1 MRHFDAW
8 LMVDWSASST
18 PKRGRDSIWWTL
30 ARWTKRGPRLERT
43 DNPPTRAEALQAIGD
58 RLARAVAEGER
69 VLAGFDFALGYPAGT
84 AAALGLEGTPWR
96 ALWDEWS
103 RRVRDAPD
111 NGNNRFDVAAEL
123 NARISGGAGPFWGH
137 PRGYTSA
144 HLGATRSFTYP
155 VRGLAEKR
163 LADARTPRAQPVWK
177 LCGIGSVG
185 SQSLLGIPRV
195 HQLLTDS
202 RLAGHLAVWPFQTGF
217 TLPSRDSE
225 RGRLLV
231 AEVYPSLLTVP
242 SVEGTVKDQS
252 QVEALARHFATLDA
266 DGRLAPLFNPPS
278 DLEPARMVTLLEE
291 EGWILGVR

>member
-1 MRHFDAW
+1 MRFDAY

-18 PKRGRDSIWWTL
+18 PKRGRDSVWWTL
-30 ARWTKRGPRLERT
+30 ARWTKRGLRLERT
-43 DNPPTRAEALQAIGD
+43 DNPPTRAEAVQAIGD
-58 RLARAVAEGER
+58 RLARAVADGES
-69 VLAGFDFALGYPAGT
+69 VLVGFDFALGYPAGT
-84 AAALGLEGTPWR
+84 AAALGLEGAPWR

-103 RRVRDAPD
+103 RRVRDTPD
-111 NGNNRFDVAAEL
+111 NGNNRFDVAADL
-123 NARISGGAGPFWGH
+123 NARISGGTGPFWGH

-144 HLGATRSFTYP
+144 HLGATRSFSYP

-185 SQSLLGIPRV
+185 SQTLLGIPRV

-202 RLAGHLAVWPFQTGF
+202 RLAGHVAVWPFQTGF
-217 TLPSRDSE
+217 TLPSRTSGT
-225 RGRLLV
+225 GRLIM

-242 SVEGTVKDQS
+242 AHEGAVKDQL
-252 QVEALARHFATLDA
+252 QVEALAHHFAALDA
-266 DGRLAPLFNPPS
+266 DGRLAPLFSPS
-278 DLEPARMVTLLEE
+278 LALEPTRLAAILHE